1 MEARRA
7 LGVTATALLMVK
19 KVLRTA
25 VEPPL
30 LFALTFHQ
38 LVPVE
43 TLPVPVPAEVL
54 RVTRVRF
61 PVIAFLAIVLLVT
74 NLVVLLIIT

>member
-7 LGVTATALLMVK
+7 LVVAATALLMVK

-25 VEPPL
+25 VEATL

-43 TLPVPVPAEVL
+43 ALPVPAPVGVL
-54 RVTRVRF
+54 RVTLVRF